1 MKKKALVLFLIM
13 SSFFSY
19 SQNIGIGTTTP
30 DSSSALEIKS
40 TSQGFLPPRM
50 TLIQRNQIQN
60 PAQGLMI
67 YCTDCG
73 IDGGVQ
79 IYKGTEWQSLVSTS
93 LFAYSANQLKQGLIA
108 HYPFN
113 GNANDVSINANN
125 GSVSGATLTSDRFG
139 LVNRA
144 YQFDGIDDFI
154 SVPSSGPLNQ
164 LQGDFTVSFWTTSE
178 TNNTYQIMSKG
189 QLIDS
194 LNVFSFSGN
203 FSFTLFSGPQLGIAF
218 SNYLFFYNPGNLNNS
233 PIAFNWNHFLLSK
246 HQDIISFYINGTL
259 MPLSLSYG
267 DTIIPSDNY
276 PLYIGKSLGLNH
288 KGKIDDIYLY
298 NRALTYEEIYYLS
311 TH

>member
-1 MKKKALVLFLIM
+1 M
-13 SSFFSY
+13 SSFFSF

-79 IYKGTEWQSLVSTS
+79 IFKGTAWQSLVTTTT
-93 LFAYSANQLKQGLIA
+93 FAYSSNQLQQGLIS
-108 HYPFN
+108 HFPFN

-164 LQGDFTVSFWTTSE
+164 LQGDFTVSFWATSE
-178 TNNTYQIMSKG
+178 FSNLYNILSKG
-189 QLIDS
+189 ISLDS
-194 LNVFSFSGN
+194 SNSLSMYRGN
-203 FSFTLFSGPQLGIAF
+203 FFVTFASNVAGIFQNGYYTQLNPNSVSSFWPFSDI
-218 SNYLFFYNPGNLNNS
+218 S
-233 PIAFNWNHFLLSK
+233 NWNHFVVIK
-246 HQDIISFYINGTL
+246 RQGVINIYINGENI
-259 MPLSLSYG
+259 SINSNGEDFY
-267 DTIIPSDNY
+267 PSTSNDNY
-276 PLYIGKSLGLNH
+276 PLIIGKGVFTGYFFH
-288 KGKIDDIYLY
+288 KGKIDDIYIY